1 METLVLFA
9 KAPLSGTT
17 KTRLA
22 RERSDRDALLLTAGF
37 LFDIADMCARWRG
50 QHVAVDQNRR
60 VALYASPGVDDPV
73 LAEAARRAGA
83 RLEQQQG
90 DDLGARLRHAFDS
103 EFERGARA
111 VCAIGAD
118 SPTLPLH
125 LLDEAFRALVW
136 ERVVLGPTFDGGYWL
151 VGCQRPAPDLFIGVP
166 WSTPAVLAHTLGK
179 LKQSGIEPQLL
190 PFWYDVDVAADLERL
205 VWHARAVRAKHAE
218 ALPATWDALSKIGLV
233 HAQDASGHSPKQ
245 VEEAGP

>member
-9 KAPLSGTT
+9 KAPLAGTT

-22 RERSDRDALLLTAGF
+22 RERGTSDALILAAGF
-37 LFDIADMCARWRG
+37 LFDIADICARWRAEK
-50 QHVAVDQNRR
+50 VAVDQNRR
-60 VALYASPGVDDPV
+60 VTLYASPGVDDPV

-83 RLEQQQG
+83 RLEVQQG
-90 DDLGARLRHAFDS
+90 DDLGERLRHAFDA

-125 LLDEAFRALVW
+125 LLHEAFRALVW

-151 VGCQRPAPDLFIGVP
+151 VGSQRPAPDLFTGVP

-179 LKQSGIEPQLL
+179 LEQAGVAPQLL
-190 PFWYDVDVAADLERL
+190 PFWYDIDEATDLERL
-205 VWHARAVRAKHAE
+205 VWHARALRTKHPDAV
-218 ALPATWDALSKIGLV
+218 PATWSALAKIGLL
-233 HAQDASGHSPKQ
+233 QSPDDGNAFMGG
-245 VEEAGP
+245 EG

>member
-1 METLVLFA
+1 METLILFA
-9 KAPLSGTT
+9 KAPLAGTT

-22 RERSDRDALLLTAGF
+22 RERGDRDALLLTAGF
-37 LFDIADMCARWRG
+37 LFDIADTCARWRG
-50 QHVAVDQNRR
+50 EKVAVDQNRR

-83 RLEQQQG
+83 RLEMQQG
-90 DDLGARLRHAFDS
+90 EDLGARLRHAFDA

-125 LLDEAFRALVW
+125 LLDEGFRALVW

-151 VGCQRPAPDLFIGVP
+151 VGSQRPAPDLFSGVP
-166 WSTPAVLAHTLGK
+166 WSTQAVLAHTFGK
-179 LKQSGIEPQLL
+179 LKQSGIDAQLL
-190 PFWYDVDVAADLERL
+190 PFWYDVDEAADLERL
-205 VWHARAVRAKHAE
+205 VWHARAVRTKQPGAV
-218 ALPATWDALSKIGLV
+218 PATWRALSTIGLV
-233 HAQDASGHSPKQ
+233 N
-245 VEEAGP
+245 EERT